1 MQEDQQPKKH
11 YQIPSGVN
19 YGKTVVISSDHNVR
33 FNCKIV
39 IDTIDAVRQDP
50 FLAQLVNV
58 KVGDVVLRGNRH
70 YRVNRIDMIR
80 NPSS

>member
-39 IDTIDAVRQDP
+39 IDAVRQDP

-58 KVGDVVLRGNRH
+58 QVGDVVLRVNRH

>member
-1 MQEDQQPKKH
+1 MKLDIFTHQFDMIKAMGFWEWLSRYP
-11 YQIPSGVN
+11 INPV
-19 YGKTVVISSDHNVR
+19 TMVAAALV
-33 FNCKIV
+33 
-39 IDTIDAVRQDP
+39 DP

-70 YRVNRIDMIR
+70 YRVNRINMIR